1 MKNYQKNRLNEY
13 QQPVGEL
20 VDTTHFQMIEEKVLN
35 GQSQLRLIPFQRLDD
50 VGNRINQLYQV
61 IESEPDERCWTYL
74 PYEKPINAEQLLDCL
89 EKNFGF
95 ESKR

>member
-1 MKNYQKNRLNEY
+1 MKNYQKNSLNEY
-13 QQPVGEL
+13 QQPIGEL
-20 VDTTHFQMIEEKVLN
+20 VDKTHFQMIEEKVLN
-35 GQSQLRLIPFQRLDD
+35 GQSQVRLIPFQRLED

-89 EKNFGF
+89 EKNFCN
-95 ESKR
+95 RNW